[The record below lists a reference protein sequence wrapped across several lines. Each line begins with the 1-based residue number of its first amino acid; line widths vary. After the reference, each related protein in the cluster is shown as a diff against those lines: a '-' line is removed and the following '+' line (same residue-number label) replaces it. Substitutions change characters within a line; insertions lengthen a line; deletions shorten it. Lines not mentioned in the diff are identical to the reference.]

1 MNATT
6 TTNQPL
12 TTIVL
17 ILLII
22 PLSQLVI
29 GIVAGFRML
38 GGGMM
43 GMMNIGGM
51 TLAPGAHLPDLLS
64 KSDGLSRTVPGSAG
78 MSNDVTRACTDMM
91 QNSQGR

>member
-29 GIVAGFRML
+29 GIVAGFLMM

-43 GMMNIGGM
+43 SMI
-51 TLAPGAHLPDLLS
+51 LAPGAHLPGLPS
-64 KSDGLSRTVPGSAG
+64 KPRPLPGSAG